1 MRTVITDTNVLH
13 ALSSGVVY
21 NPFDKRLHAV
31 GCASIGRMRA
41 SSANPKWHFSAAAEA
56 ATYLAGH
63 HARWGGAM
71 WQPATCCLGDK
82 GSASASQPEQRP
94 TTSTATT
101 LPAARSGL
109 EPLVR
114 RSEDGFEVW
123 SDEYVRNESRS
134 SSPAGALRRLIS
146 GEIRRLPAP
155 AGRLL
160 HAAYAGDRWHR
171 SDIENL
177 LFNNI
182 DQTLYL
188 FALAGVHGLRFE
200 DLGHATPVAP
210 DGSTRSSYYAYRTS
224 KTDDAFVGVQVGEVA
239 CRIPDVI
246 VPDGSARLAARI
258 WLALRR
264 ARPTTCAEV
273 PLPDPYMLRVKT
285 RGLPPATTLKAI
297 IDGASAA
304 MQRGMPTEQIRISV
318 QRLESLLGVPG
329 DELLPLVTAH
339 GAPLG
344 EAMQPFVIDGSDQVR
359 VTPDDERCIAAEV
372 VAVDG
377 EPPPRLA
384 VDLHRVS
391 RQGRITSDV

>member
-13 ALSSGVVY
+13 GLSSGVVY

-41 SSANPKWHFSAAAEA
+41 SSANPKWHFSGSAEA
-56 ATYLAGH
+56 ATYLARH

-71 WQPATCCLGDK
+71 WQPAACCLGDE
-82 GSASASQPEQRP
+82 GSTSASERKQQQ
-94 TTSTATT
+94 TTSTAAT
-101 LPAARSGL
+101 LPAGGSGL

-114 RSEDGFEVW
+114 RSNDGFEVW

-182 DQTLYL
+182 DQTLAV
-188 FALAGVHGLRFE
+188 FALAGAHGLRFE
-200 DLGHATPVAP
+200 DLGHTTPVAS
-210 DGSTRSSYYAYRTS
+210 DGSTRSSYYAYRMS
-224 KTDDAFVGVQVGEVA
+224 NADDAFVGVQLGEVA
-239 CRIPDVI
+239 CRIQEVI

-264 ARPTTCAEV
+264 ARPSSCAEV
-273 PLPDPYMLRVKT
+273 LPPDRYMLRVKT

-297 IDGASAA
+297 IDGTSAA
-304 MQRGMPTEQIRISV
+304 MQRGALTEQIRISV

-329 DELLPLVTAH
+329 DELLALVTAH

-344 EAMQPFVIDGSDQVR
+344 EATQLFTVDGSDQVR
-359 VTPDDERCIAAEV
+359 VTPDDDRCIAAEV
-372 VAVDG
+372 VAADG
-377 EPPPRLA
+377 EPQPQLA
-384 VDLHRVS
+384 VDLHRVK
-391 RQGRITSDV
+391 